1 MCGIAGF
8 VGSCSLS
15 QGTLEHCLGL
25 MRRRGPD
32 AAAFSEHFSPPDR
45 HVYLL
50 HSRLSIID
58 LDERANQPFRQGQ
71 ARLVFNGEIYN
82 YLELRRELEAAG
94 EAFATSSDTEVLLR
108 GLLLER
114 EAFLSRCE
122 GMFAL
127 ALYDEADGSLLLA
140 RDRFGEK
147 PLYMLRDE
155 RGLWFGSEAKFIFAL
170 SGRRPAL
177 NLRHLRRYL
186 VNGYKSLY
194 KTRDCFF
201 EGLTE
206 LPRAT
211 ALRLLPNGRE
221 ETSSTW
227 RPCFSPD
234 ESMTYDQAVQRT
246 RQAMLD
252 TVKLRLRA
260 DVPMAFCLSGGID
273 SNSLIGVAKKVYG
286 YDVHG
291 FTIVNADARYEE
303 WDMVEHAIR
312 SFGIRHTAIPVRTE
326 GFLPGLRELV
336 RQHDAP
342 VYTITYYANWLLM
355 QSVAEQGYRIVVSGI
370 GADELFSGYFD
381 HHLAYLRE
389 VAGDPELYAASLQAW
404 QERIQPFVRNPF
416 LKNPRLFQ
424 DDSGFRGHIYLDAP
438 DFAAYLKDDFQE
450 DFFEE
455 RYCDDLLRNR
465 MLNELFHESIPV
477 ILHEDDLN
485 AMYHS
490 IENRSPYLDTRLF
503 ETAAAIPTR
512 LLVQRG
518 LAKAVLRD
526 SMRGIVPDVIL
537 DNPRKVG
544 FNAPIHSFLDVH
556 DPDVRAELLGASPIF
571 ELIKRDKI
579 ETLLDRT
586 NLPNSVSKFLFHFVN
601 AKIFLEEFGQ

>member
-8 VGSCSLS
+8 IGTSHLAPEAIEGCLS
-15 QGTLEHCLGL
+15 L

-32 AAAFSEHFSPPDR
+32 FAAFSQHFSPPAR
-45 HVYLL
+45 NVYLL

-58 LDERANQPFRQGQ
+58 LDGRSNQPFRLGQ
-71 ARLVFNGEIYN
+71 SSIVFNGEIYN
-82 YLELRRELEAAG
+82 YQELRREMETTG
-94 EAFATSSDTEVLLR
+94 SECSTGSDTEVLLR

-114 EAFLSRCE
+114 ESFLTRCE
-122 GMFAL
+122 GMWAF
-127 ALYDEADGSLLLA
+127 ALYDEVDGSLLLS

-147 PLYMLRDE
+147 PLYLLRDE

-177 NLRHLRRYL
+177 NLHHLRRYL

-194 KTRDCFF
+194 KTKDCFF

-206 LPRAT
+206 FSRAT
-211 ALRLLPNGRE
+211 TLRLLPDGRE
-221 ETSSTW
+221 ETSRYW
-227 RPCFSPD
+227 LPDFSPQD
-234 ESMTYDQAVQRT
+234 SMTYGQAVQRT
-246 RQAMLD
+246 RQAMLE

-273 SNSLIGVAKKVYG
+273 SNSLIGVAKKVYD

-291 FTIVNADARYEE
+291 FTIVNSDVRYEE
-303 WDMVEHAIR
+303 WDMVEHSIR
-312 SFGIRHTAIPVRTE
+312 SFGIRHTSIPVRTDD
-326 GFLPGLRELV
+326 FLPNLRELV

-355 QSVAEQGYRIVVSGI
+355 RSVAEQGYRIVVSGI

-389 VAGDPELYAASLQAW
+389 VAGSPELYAASLSAW
-404 QERIQPFVRNPF
+404 KERIQPFVRNPF

-424 DDSGFRGHIYLDAP
+424 DDPTFRGHIYLDAAE
-438 DFAAYLKDDFQE
+438 FATYLNDGFQE

-455 RYCDDLLRNR
+455 NYTDDLLRNR
-465 MLNELFHESIPV
+465 MLNELFHESVPV

-485 AMYHS
+485 AMYYS
-490 IENRSPYLDTRLF
+490 IENRSPYLDTKLF
-503 ETAAAIPTR
+503 ETASSIPTR

-544 FNAPIHSFLDVH
+544 FNAPILSFLDVNN
-556 DPDVRAELLGASPIF
+556 PSVRSELLGDSPVF
-571 ELIKRDKI
+571 DLFKRDKI
-579 ETLLDRT
+579 AELLDRT
-586 NLPNSVSKFLFHFVN
+586 DIPNSVSKFLFQFVN
-601 AKIFLEEFGQ
+601 TKIFLEEFGQ